1 MVPRLGAE
9 RAKWKGRV
17 RGRAKKSETESK
29 RARRRWAAANKCRT
43 ATKRSRTVAKK
54 GVGGLLN
61 MRGGTTKRVG
71 ISGKKDRKGAGDSRK
86 SVKLFN

>member
-1 MVPRLGAE
+1 M
-9 RAKWKGRV
+9 
-17 RGRAKKSETESK
+17 
-29 RARRRWAAANKCRT
+29 

-61 MRGGTTKRVG
+61 MRGGTTKRVV